1 MSAEKTIQVTGVC
14 NALVDIFADITDQQF
29 SSLGFDKGTMRLVE
43 AAEQKEILSKLGG
56 GDRAL
61 CSGGSVANSLIAV
74 AQLGGSSAMICC
86 VGDDEY
92 GKFFKEECSSM
103 GISVPSSPVP
113 GAHTGT
119 CLSLITPDAE
129 RTMRT
134 SLGAA
139 IQVGPKHIDAKTIA
153 ASSWLFIEGYVFSN
167 GDDGRN
173 GIKEAIRIAKET
185 GTKIAITCS
194 ESWVLQAFGDPLR
207 EALEHAQL
215 VFANE
220 EEAATLSGA
229 QDVVEAGNIL
239 SKKFPHVVLT
249 AGPRG
254 AYIWWE
260 GEQIHVPA
268 YPCEPRDLTGA
279 GDMFA
284 GAFLY
289 GITNGYKP
297 ADAAK
302 RACFLAR
309 DVISQVGARLKSDVR
324 ARWQEAS

>member
-1 MSAEKTIQVTGVC
+1 MSVDKTIQVTGIC
-14 NALVDIFADITDQQF
+14 NALVDIFADITEEQF
-29 SSLGFDKGTMRLVE
+29 AALGFDKGTMRLVE
-43 AAEQKEILSKLGG
+43 ASEQKEILSKLGG
-56 GDRAL
+56 KDNAL

-74 AQLGGSSAMICC
+74 AQLGGKSAMICC
-86 VGDDEY
+86 LGQDEY
-92 GKFFKEECSSM
+92 GNFFKEECTAM
-103 GISVPSSPVP
+103 GITIPSSFISDV
-113 GAHTGT
+113 HTGT

-134 SLGAA
+134 CLGAA
-139 IQVGPKHIDAKTIA
+139 IKVGPQHVDVQTIA

-167 GDDGRN
+167 GDEGRN
-173 GIKEAIRIAKET
+173 GIKEAIRVAKES

-194 ESWVLQAFGDPLR
+194 ESWVLQAFGDPFR
-207 EALEHAQL
+207 EALEHAHL
-215 VFANE
+215 IFANE
-220 EEAATLSGA
+220 EEAATLAGTK
-229 QDVVEAGNIL
+229 DVIEAGKVL
-239 SKKFPHVVLT
+239 SQKFPHVVLT
-249 AGPRG
+249 AGARG

-260 GEQIHVPA
+260 GEELHVPA

-302 RACFLAR
+302 RACFLAK
-309 DVISQVGARLKSDVR
+309 DVITQVGARLKGDVR
-324 ARWQEAS
+324 ARWQQA